1 MKSNLSYRFPFPQY
15 PAVRLVLLF
24 IGGIITA
31 RILDFNLFLFPII
44 AILAV
49 ALLVTELRN
58 TRKTSL
64 AYKRVSILLFFV
76 LVLSSGVLRFYQAS
90 ESQKTATENIISLS
104 EWEKIALEGQVISI
118 SKNSKGKTRLD
129 VQVTSTHIDNQLR
142 SEEKFKTRILWDL
155 SKIVEL
161 GAELIMTGTIVP
173 VSEPRNPLAFDYSEY
188 LSRRGIYTQVK
199 ADSVLGYSDMESSF
213 SWLSVRKK
221 ALQIVD
227 EIFTE
232 ETAPIAKALLLGYK
246 NELEGETRTAFARA
260 GLSHIMAVSGL
271 HVGLVVAP
279 FWIIIPLFWTKRWG
293 SEIGLAALILLLFLY
308 AGITGFSTSVIRASV
323 MAVFLTYGKLFS
335 KRSNS
340 INLTAVAA
348 LLILVVDPKQLF
360 EIGFQLSFSAVL
372 TILLV
377 MPVIQAKLPYPIRTK
392 WYGTP
397 LMVMIISVVVQVGL
411 YPLQVYYFGEVSV
424 ISPIANALFVPF
436 LGLIVPLSLVAIL
449 LSVLFPYL
457 GMIINYPS
465 ELFLQLMSN
474 FVEKV
479 SGFDWAW
486 FTASLPSGLFFFCWI
501 ALILT
506 VASWRVPKVRWK
518 MVSLT
523 LLSVMVLQGIT
534 LIQKLQPAELKLI
547 VFDVG
552 QGDANLVKTPNN
564 KHILIDTGVW
574 QPGGNAGEQIILPY
588 LKAAGINKLDA
599 VILSHPHADHIG
611 GIISIMEE
619 IEISHIYNS
628 GYVYDSRLYEL
639 YQKRAKELNI
649 PVTSVSA
656 GDKLEIDKSVL
667 MLVLGPEGSPK
678 GSDPNQHSVVIN
690 MIYGE
695 SEFLFT
701 GDAGEDQE
709 ERLVENYGDLLDA
722 DFLKVGHHGSKT
734 SSETFFLKKVTPD
747 IATVSLGKNNRF
759 RHPHKEA
766 VTRLNE
772 TSARLYYTSRE
783 KALVFRSDGKSI
795 QRVIWK

>member
-1 MKSNLSYRFPFPQY
+1 MKLNLSYRFPFPQY

-24 IGGIITA
+24 IGGVITA
-31 RILDFNLFLFPII
+31 WALDFSLFLFPII
-44 AILAV
+44 TILAV
-49 ALLVTELRN
+49 ALLVIELRN
-58 TRKTSL
+58 TRKASL
-64 AYKRVSILLFFV
+64 TNKWVSTLLFFV
-76 LVLSSGVLRFYQAS
+76 LVLSSGALRFYQAS
-90 ESQKTATENIISLS
+90 ASQKTVTENIIGLS
-104 EWEKIALEGQVISI
+104 EWEKIELKGQVVSI

-129 VQVTSTHIDNQLR
+129 VQVASTKIDNQLR
-142 SEEKFKTRILWDL
+142 SEGKYKTRILWDL
-155 SKIVEL
+155 PKTIEL
-161 GAELIMTGTIVP
+161 GAEIIMIGTIVP
-173 VSEPRNPLAFDYSEY
+173 VSEPRNPLAFNYPEY

-199 ADSVLGYSDMESSF
+199 ADSVLGYSETENSL

-227 EIFTE
+227 QIFTE

-279 FWIIIPLFWTKRWG
+279 FWMIIPLFWTKKWG

-348 LLILVVDPKQLF
+348 LLILIVDPKQLF

-372 TILLV
+372 IILLV

-397 LMVMIISVVVQVGL
+397 VMVMIISVVVQVGL

-436 LGLIVPLSLVAIL
+436 LGLIVPLSLAAIL

-457 GMIINYPS
+457 GVIINYPS
-465 ELFLQLMSN
+465 ELFLQLMSG
-474 FVEKV
+474 FVNRISDFE
-479 SGFDWAW
+479 WAW
-486 FTASLPSGLFFFCWI
+486 FAASLSSEFFFIFWV
-501 ALILT
+501 ALVLT
-506 VASWRVPKVRWK
+506 AASWRTPKLRWR
-518 MVSLT
+518 MLAIT
-523 LLSVMVLQGIT
+523 LSFIVVLQGIT
-534 LIQKLQPAELKLI
+534 LKQKLDPGKLNLI

-552 QGDANLVKTPNN
+552 QGDASLVQTPKGKNV
-564 KHILIDTGVW
+564 LVDTGIW
-574 QPGGNAGEQIILPY
+574 HPGGNSGEQVILPY

-611 GIISIMEE
+611 GIISIMDE
-619 IEISHIYNS
+619 IEVDHIYNS
-628 GYVYDSRLYEL
+628 GYAYDSKLYQS

-656 GDKLEIDKSVL
+656 GDKLEIDNAVL

-709 ERLVENYGDLLDA
+709 ERLIENYGSLLDT

-734 SSETFFLKKVTPD
+734 SSKSFFLEQVTPE
-747 IATVSLGKNNRF
+747 IATVSLGRNNRF

-766 VTRLNE
+766 VVRLSQ
-772 TSARLYYTSRE
+772 TKADVYYTSRE
-783 KALVFRSDGKSI
+783 KALVFESDGKSI
-795 QRVIWK
+795 QRVTWE